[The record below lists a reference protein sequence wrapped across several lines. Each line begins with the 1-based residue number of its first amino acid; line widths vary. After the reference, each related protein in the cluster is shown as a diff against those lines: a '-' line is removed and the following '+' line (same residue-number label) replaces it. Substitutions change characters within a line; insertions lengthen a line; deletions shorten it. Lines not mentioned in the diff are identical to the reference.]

1 MEGNSRW
8 GSGMA
13 KTADELLLK
22 IDNKI
27 DDVSDS
33 IHKVDKELALHKAAF
48 EQHIKQDEL
57 MYEEF
62 KRMND
67 ILQQNTESL
76 KEHMHRTELLE
87 DIVKKMDARL
97 SPVEIR
103 HIEEEAVKRHRHDMM
118 MKTAKIVGALTA
130 LGGLLVALKPFI
142 LLLLSNV

>member
-1 MEGNSRW
+1 
-8 GSGMA
+8 MA

-103 HIEEEAVKRHRHDMM
+103 HIEEEAIKRHRKEMLI
-118 MKTAKIVGALTA
+118 KTGKIRGKME
-130 LGGLLVALKPFI
+130 G
-142 LLLLSNV
+142 

>member
-1 MEGNSRW
+1 
-8 GSGMA
+8 MA

-103 HIEEEAVKRHRHDMM
+103 HIEEEAIKRHRKEMLI
-118 MKTAKIVGALTA
+118 KTGKIVAGITA
-130 LGGLLVALKPFI
+130 VIGLLAAAKPLI
-142 LLLLSNV
+142 LALLSAL

>member
-1 MEGNSRW
+1 MGKN
-8 GSGMA
+8 
-13 KTADELLLK
+13 
-22 IDNKI
+22 IDDVLYNIDHKL

-33 IHKVDKELALHKAAF
+33 IHKVDKEVALQKASF
-48 EQHIKQDEL
+48 DEHVKQDAK

-87 DIVKKMDARL
+87 EIVKKMDARL

-103 HIEEEAVKRHRHDMM
+103 HIEEEAIKRHRKDLLIR
-118 MKTAKIVGALTA
+118 TGKIIAALAA
-130 LGGLLVALKPFI
+130 LGGIIAAIKPVLI
-142 LLLLSNV
+142 LILNNI

>member
-1 MEGNSRW
+1 
-8 GSGMA
+8 MA
-13 KTADELLLK
+13 KNLDEMLSK
-22 IDNKI
+22 IDQKL
-27 DDVSDS
+27 DEVSGS
-33 IHKVDKELALHKAAF
+33 IHKVDKEVALQKAAF
-48 EQHIKQDEL
+48 DEHIKQDEK

-103 HIEEEAVKRHRHDMM
+103 HIEEEAVKKHRKEVLIMWI
-118 MKTAKIVGALTA
+118 KIAGAMA
-130 LGGLLVALKPFI
+130 ALVAVAAAAKP
-142 LLLLSNV
+142 LLLMLISNL

>member
-1 MEGNSRW
+1 
-8 GSGMA
+8 MA

-33 IHKVDKELALHKAAF
+33 IHKVDKELALHKATF

-87 DIVKKMDARL
+87 DIVKKMDSRL